1 MSAPDARPLQAA
13 EEWQATFDALSH
25 GVLMLDAAS
34 VVLRAN
40 AAAAALLGIDP
51 DRIAGR
57 ACRDIL
63 PAASTLERLCERAAA
78 APGPSREP
86 ARLHDDGRGRVLL
99 GQAAVLPPGLANGA
113 RVILSLVDVTELERS
128 RLELRRSR
136 DAFFNMLRD
145 LDASNR
151 ELRDLS
157 DSLILAFV
165 NVLEA
170 KSPWTRGHS
179 ERVTAIAVEI
189 GRTMG
194 LGPRELEDLRVAGFL
209 HDIGKVGVFAQILE
223 KPGPLTDIEME
234 LIRLHPA
241 KGVEI
246 LAPISQLESILP
258 IVRHHHERMDGRGYP
273 DGLAGAA
280 IPLPARILA
289 VADAYDAMISS
300 RPYRPGM
307 GRTRA
312 IEEVRRVRGTQLDP
326 DVVDAFLGLP
336 RTAVE
341 AVAFLRRKAEGG
353 VN

>member
-1 MSAPDARPLQAA
+1 MSPDKLPPAVV
-13 EEWQATFDALSH
+13 EH
-25 GVLMLDAAS
+25 ILDAAS
-34 VVLRAN
+34 DLIVLHDLEGTIFFAN
-40 AAAAALLGIDP
+40 EAVGHFLGGVQGGSVGRSFAEVLTPDLAGLWAEKRPEIALAGSLRFDAQSVRP
-51 DRIAGR
+51 DGGR
-57 ACRDIL
+57 ADFDVRSKVIRVEGRDFVL
-63 PAASTLERLCERAAA
+63 SV
-78 APGPSREP
+78 
-86 ARLHDDGRGRVLL
+86 AR
-99 GQAAVLPPGLANGA
+99 
-113 RVILSLVDVTELERS
+113 DVTDEKALARELQ
-128 RLELRRSR
+128 LGR
-136 DAFFNMLRD
+136 DAVFNMLRD

-189 GRTMG
+189 GRAMG
-194 LGPRELEDLRVAGFL
+194 LEPRDLEDLRVAGFL

-246 LAPISQLESILP
+246 LAPIGPLEGILP

-280 IPLPARILA
+280 IPLAARILA

-307 GRTRA
+307 GRARA
-312 IEEVRRVRGTQLDP
+312 IEEMMRVRGTQLDP
-326 DVVDAFLGLP
+326 EVVDAFLGLP

-341 AVAFLRRKAEGG
+341 AAAFLRRKTGG
-353 VN
+353 DVN